1 MCFLYR
7 HVKLRFTSIY
17 YKCNK
22 TIRYIITPYIS
33 FDGGWLRNARKEECL
48 MTLNLSGK
56 IISHQDVINPI
67 SYMDTLTQRSS
78 ICMSNEDTVK
88 VFSELIDMYKP
99 FDSFIDAIYVPI
111 HRMSS
116 DAAST
121 LARKFGK
128 LIIAR

>member
-1 MCFLYR
+1 
-7 HVKLRFTSIY
+7 
-17 YKCNK
+17 
-22 TIRYIITPYIS
+22 
-33 FDGGWLRNARKEECL
+33 

-111 HRMSS
+111 HIMSS
-116 DAAST
+116 DVAST